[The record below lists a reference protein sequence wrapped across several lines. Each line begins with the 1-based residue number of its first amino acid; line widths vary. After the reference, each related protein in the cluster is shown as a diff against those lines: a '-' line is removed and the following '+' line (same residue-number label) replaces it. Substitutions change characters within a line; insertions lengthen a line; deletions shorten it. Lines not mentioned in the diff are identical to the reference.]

1 LFRATT
7 AVVRASSSFNDDD
20 TIENCGVSSASSTRL
35 APHRVVVVVVVVVV
49 SHTVVA
55 VGYRCPKRLDRV
67 VVLLNGFFAT
77 TTGADALDMGYG

>member
-20 TIENCGVSSASSTRL
+20 TIEHCGVSSASSTRL
-35 APHRVVVVVVVVVV
+35 APHRVVVVVVVVV